1 MVLKNTSLRIE
12 EQYMKKLKILAV
24 KKDVTQSELLNEF
37 IKQGLIKNGCNI
49 E

>member
-12 EQYMKKLKILAV
+12 ENYMKKLKMLAV
-24 KKDVTQSELLNEF
+24 KEEKTQSQLLNEF
-37 IKQGLIKNGCNI
+37 IKQGLIKNGCDV